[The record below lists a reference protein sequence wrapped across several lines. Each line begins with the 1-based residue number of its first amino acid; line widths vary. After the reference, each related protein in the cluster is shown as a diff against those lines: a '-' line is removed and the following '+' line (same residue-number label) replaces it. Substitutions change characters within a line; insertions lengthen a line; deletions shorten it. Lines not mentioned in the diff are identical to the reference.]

1 MIRRVERDRGGWGQR
16 VAVGWV
22 LGVAGIPVILL
33 LLWSMAWSWFWP
45 RLLPDEWS
53 WRAWQSL
60 FSPSSGL
67 WESLGG
73 SLTIATAVALSAL
86 AIGTPAARVLAR
98 RSFPARRFL
107 LYALLLPVIA
117 PPLASTMG
125 MHALFLRYGLADTHL
140 GVALAHL
147 VPALP
152 YTILVLTAS
161 LTRLDPALEAQA
173 RTLGATWSQ
182 SWRYVTL
189 PLLLPG
195 LAVAGSFAW
204 LISWSQYLST
214 WMIGGGQVLT
224 LPLTL
229 VAYQRAGDEPVTAA
243 LSLVFLFPPLVVF
256 WWVGR
261 MMTTESE
268 VLPAEASINQRKLK
282 KDGPIR

>member
-1 MIRRVERDRGGWGQR
+1 
-16 VAVGWV
+16 
-22 LGVAGIPVILL
+22 
-33 LLWSMAWSWFWP
+33 
-45 RLLPDEWS
+45 
-53 WRAWQSL
+53 
-60 FSPSSGL
+60 
-67 WESLGG
+67 
-73 SLTIATAVALSAL
+73 
-86 AIGTPAARVLAR
+86 
-98 RSFPARRFL
+98 L

-173 RTLGATWSQ
+173 RTLGASWSQ

-243 LSLVFLFPPLVVF
+243 LSLVFLSPPLVVF

-261 MMTTESE
+261 MMMAESA
-268 VLPAEASINQRKLK
+268 VLPAEASINQRELK